1 MYIRNLTTF
10 VLQMHYVES
19 YKSFNGEYLYDG
31 VVSLLGLICALA
43 AKGKHFIP
51 FVNSETCAIRDLV
64 SQMSAGRCNN
74 TM

>member
-1 MYIRNLTTF
+1 
-10 VLQMHYVES
+10 MHYEES
-19 YKSFNGEYLYDG
+19 YKSFNGEYLYDD